1 MPQKIRPKAIFI
13 VIISFILI
21 IYALNHLNLPLN
33 LNNDLNYHN
42 SNINDF
48 DDYNIIGFNL
58 MDNNYNN
65 KLNPLVSSVELLGIS
80 PTGSVIKA
88 GPYGNKSSPIKIAYI
103 TGVHP
108 LEQNS
113 HQALLNML
121 LKNQGNLR
129 YSYYIYLVGVKPN
142 DDYFKSRYY
151 GQLLA
156 YKYAVN
162 DIEKNKFNL
171 VVDVHSNQGKYKKN
185 TFVFN
190 AIPGGL
196 STTTSNF
203 LVKNIP
209 WLSYYVPPRS
219 IEPTSAPYISEPLI
233 KNGIPTIVY
242 ETLRNETLNTSEKKA
257 EEFIVV
263 LDSYK
268 F

>member
-1 MPQKIRPKAIFI
+1 MPQKIHSKTIFI

-33 LNNDLNYHN
+33 LDNDLNSYN

-48 DDYNIIGFNL
+48 DDSNKMVINL
-58 MDNNYNN
+58 MDNNN
-65 KLNPLVSSVELLGIS
+65 LNPLLSSVELLGTS
-80 PTGSVIKA
+80 PAGSVIKA
-88 GPYGNKSSPIKIAYI
+88 GPYGNKSSSVKIAYI

-129 YSYYIYLVGVKPN
+129 YSYYIYVVGVKPG

-156 YKYAVN
+156 YKYAVS
-162 DIEKNKFNL
+162 DIKKNKFNL
-171 VVDVHSNQGKYKKN
+171 AVDVHSNQGKYQKK
-185 TFVFN
+185 TFVFT

-196 STTTSNF
+196 STATSNF

-219 IEPTSAPYISEPLI
+219 SEPTSAPYISEPLI
-233 KNGIPTIVY
+233 KNGIPTLVY
-242 ETLRNETLNTSEKKA
+242 ETLRNETLNTSENKA
-257 EEFIVV
+257 EEFIIV
-263 LDSYK
+263 LDNYN